1 VTDDG
6 RAGSAPRWPSPD
18 GWGEIIRV
26 TRPTDGSLVGELAVT
41 SPHEVPRRV
50 ARGRAVQKGWASLT
64 AGDRV
69 RHLRGLLEALGG
81 RAREIEETIVAET
94 GKPRTEALLEL
105 LTVTDQL
112 RYYLK
117 NASPFLKPRR
127 VSTGWLVWKRA
138 MMVRE
143 PLGVIGVISPWNHPF
158 VVSMTPVMTALF
170 GGNAVVLKPS
180 EHAPYTGLLAE
191 DLARDAGL
199 PNDLVQVVVGGA
211 ATGEALVRGG
221 VDKIFFTGGAG
232 TAVSVLAAAA
242 ESLTPVALE
251 LGGKD
256 AAVVLED
263 ADLERAAR
271 GIVWG
276 AFMNAGQTCLSVER
290 AYVVEEVFD
299 AFLREVLAQ
308 VRQLKVGSTPGLSM
322 GPMTTTAQLSLV
334 EEHLADAVSRGAVVV
349 AGGGRT
355 DPASNVLEPTV
366 LTNLDPGS
374 LVLTEETFGPLLPLI
389 PVKDSEE
396 AVLRANGGDFG
407 LSASVWTRDRS
418 RGLDMARRIRAG
430 SVCVND
436 ALVHYAIPGLP
447 FGGVGKSGYGRSKG
461 LDGLA
466 ALTRTRS
473 VVTDWLGLKREPWWF
488 PYSRASERL
497 LRNVFLLRWKGV
509 IRGLPRLAASFLKRA
524 AGP

>member
-6 RAGSAPRWPSPD
+6 RVGSAPRWPSPD

-26 TRPTDGSLVGELAVT
+26 NRPTDGSLVGELAVT

-105 LTVTDQL
+105 VTVTDQL

-221 VDKIFFTGGAG
+221 VDKIFFTGGAE

-256 AAVVLED
+256 AAIVLED

-276 AFMNAGQTCLSVER
+276 AFMNAGQTCVSVER

-308 VRQLKVGSTPGLSM
+308 VRQLKAGSTPGLSM
-322 GPMTTTAQLSLV
+322 GPMTTTAQLS
-334 EEHLADAVSRGAVVV
+334 
-349 AGGGRT
+349 
-355 DPASNVLEPTV
+355 
-366 LTNLDPGS
+366 
-374 LVLTEETFGPLLPLI
+374 
-389 PVKDSEE
+389 
-396 AVLRANGGDFG
+396 
-407 LSASVWTRDRS
+407 WWRS
-418 RGLDMARRIRAG
+418 IW
-430 SVCVND
+430 
-436 ALVHYAIPGLP
+436 P
-447 FGGVGKSGYGRSKG
+447 
-461 LDGLA
+461 
-466 ALTRTRS
+466 TRS
-473 VVTDWLGLKREPWWF
+473 PGAPWWWQ
-488 PYSRASERL
+488 E
-497 LRNVFLLRWKGV
+497 G
-509 IRGLPRLAASFLKRA
+509 
-524 AGP
+524 AGPTPPPTSWSPRS